1 MFVTLNK
8 TQDNNLSQDNS
19 VQSDS
24 PSACAVKD
32 EQKCEST
39 DTHCTPYS
47 EVFQKVTARPLTV

>member
-8 TQDNNLSQDNS
+8 TQDNNLSQDNT

-32 EQKCEST
+32 EKKCEST

-47 EVFQKVTARPLTV
+47 DVFQKVTARPLTV